1 MSTGK
6 WNELRQRTTSNA
18 HLDKLGKKHNL
29 QTSIHG
35 NPQNPQQISPNMVAA
50 TVEAIT
56 SAAYVDGGLPAARV
70 VIEHFGL
77 LGVGEMLRGN
87 AEKLWTSKSR
97 LGSV

>member
-1 MSTGK
+1 
-6 WNELRQRTTSNA
+6 
-18 HLDKLGKKHNL
+18 
-29 QTSIHG
+29 
-35 NPQNPQQISPNMVAA
+35 MVAA